1 MRFWDRAGAL
11 PSFEA
16 CLLRKMAHGAARIPH
31 KPGAR
36 GLDLVELLLQVSS
49 GKGELC
55 CVQPIEREVV
65 A

>member
-1 MRFWDRAGAL
+1 MRFRDRAGAL

-16 CLLRKMAHGAARIPH
+16 CLLRKMAHGAVGYPPQA
-31 KPGAR
+31 GAR
-36 GLDLVELLLQVSS
+36 GLDLVELLLQISS
-49 GKGELC
+49 GKGELR